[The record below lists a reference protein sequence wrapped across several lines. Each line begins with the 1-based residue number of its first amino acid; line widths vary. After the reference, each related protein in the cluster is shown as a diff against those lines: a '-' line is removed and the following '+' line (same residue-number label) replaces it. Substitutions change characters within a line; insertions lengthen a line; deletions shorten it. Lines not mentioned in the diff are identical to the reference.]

1 MERQLMKQLI
11 EWKDSP
17 GRKPLI
23 LNGARQVGK
32 TWLLKE
38 FGRTC
43 FTNVAYVSL
52 DNDSLAAS
60 FFDADFNI
68 SRIIDAL
75 SLELDI
81 DIEPEKTLIV
91 LDEIQ
96 ACPKAISS
104 LKYFCEDA
112 QEYFVAAAGSLLGIS
127 ATESS
132 GFPVG
137 KVNMLNLHPLSFPE
151 FLKATGNE
159 RYFDLINSGDES
171 AINPFGDTLTT
182 LLKQYYVAGGMPE
195 AVNAFL
201 GDGDLRSA
209 RSVQEEILAG
219 YIRDFTKHIPTR
231 LLPRTMLVW
240 DSIPKHLSKENK
252 KFVFGQVRQG
262 ARAANFEESLIW
274 LEQAGLI
281 YNVNRV
287 SKPGIP
293 LAAYKE
299 LGIFKTFMVDVG
311 LLGAMSGLELEAI
324 LEGNRIFTE
333 FKGALTEQYVCQEFM
348 AAGLVPYYWSAENSR
363 GEIDFLIQAES
374 AAYPI
379 EVKAEENLRS
389 KSLRAFNERYEGV
402 RPRRFSLS
410 GFRDQGWMQ
419 NIPLYAI
426 GNLDAWL

>member
-299 LGIFKTFMVDVG
+299 LGVFKTFMVDVG

-363 GEIDFLIQAES
+363 GEIDFLIQAKS